1 MVVPPSVSVKHIKQ
15 TIREKKDIKV
25 KEKIKKISA

>member
-1 MVVPPSVSVKHIKQ
+1 MVVPISVSVKPIKQ
-15 TIREKKDIKV
+15 TIKENKGIKV